1 MTNGKGFLPPSPSDG
16 EVFDFIRTFF
26 PSCECRL
33 KMGVCE
39 MAVPV
44 LSAITLPCGWFYT
57 HNERF
62 FKLTLDYYLLA
73 NAVVLKFY
81 V

>member
-1 MTNGKGFLPPSPSDG
+1 
-16 EVFDFIRTFF
+16 
-26 PSCECRL
+26 
-33 KMGVCE
+33 MGVCE

-44 LSAITLPCGWFYT
+44 LSAITLPGGWFYT
-57 HNERF
+57 HNERL
-62 FKLTLDYYLLA
+62 FKLTLAYYLLA